1 MLKKHKLIF
10 IAALLLLLAGGGLL
24 IAKRRQQA
32 IVPSSPPSSLANEEA
47 IDPNIKV
54 DEGRI
59 ETEQITPV
67 SQNMV
72 NLVFL
77 GKGGED
83 HDGGG
88 LTDSI
93 TLASFNYGQKTIK
106 LIAIPRDLWYNNR
119 KINAAYSSE
128 GSSGIKNNL
137 GQITGLKVNYF
148 LAIDFDNFIS
158 AIDALGGIDVD
169 NPKTWEDNFYPVK
182 GKEQELCGFTPEQNA
197 ELNRKYTGFTLEKQY
212 VCRYEQLCFDKG
224 MIHLDGVTALK
235 YIRSRH
241 SAEYGSDFSRGE
253 RAQAVLLGVGKKLLS
268 QNLLEAQNPVLKQ
281 LAGLVAT
288 DITAVAMSQILQTL
302 GNLSAYTIKYTNLT
316 DQNVLVGGTGPKGA
330 YILVPKAGNNDFS
343 SVRELCLE

>member
-1 MLKKHKLIF
+1 
-10 IAALLLLLAGGGLL
+10 
-24 IAKRRQQA
+24 
-32 IVPSSPPSSLANEEA
+32 
-47 IDPNIKV
+47 
-54 DEGRI
+54 
-59 ETEQITPV
+59 
-67 SQNMV
+67 
-72 NLVFL
+72 
-77 GKGGED
+77 
-83 HDGGG
+83 
-88 LTDSI
+88 
-93 TLASFNYGQKTIK
+93 
-106 LIAIPRDLWYNNR
+106 
-119 KINAAYSSE
+119 
-128 GSSGIKNNL
+128 
-137 GQITGLKVNYF
+137 
-148 LAIDFDNFIS
+148 
-158 AIDALGGIDVD
+158 
-169 NPKTWEDNFYPVK
+169 
-182 GKEQELCGFTPEQNA
+182 
-197 ELNRKYTGFTLEKQY
+197 
-212 VCRYEQLCFDKG
+212 